1 MTDEILY
8 FTNKGVKRR
17 IDELLRQM
25 AMLFANTGKD
35 STHEELKYA
44 LRKEQDLM
52 DQIKVLD
59 INFEK
64 RIRPYGRQ
72 EF

>member
-35 STHEELKYA
+35 STHEELKNA

>member
-8 FTNKGVKRR
+8 FTNKAVRRR
-17 IDELLRQM
+17 IDYLMREM

-35 STHEELKYA
+35 STHEEIKNA
-44 LRKEQDLM
+44 LRKEQDYM
-52 DQIKVLD
+52 DQIKALD
-59 INFEK
+59 PNFEK

-72 EF
+72 EY